1 MADETPIE
9 LTRSQLDK
17 LVGMTKRDDRTR
29 RDKLLDQLLGAL
41 VTAVVIGW
49 LTDDIIVEN
58 AKV

>member
-1 MADETPIE
+1 
-9 LTRSQLDK
+9 
-17 LVGMTKRDDRTR
+17 MTKRDDRTR